1 MAKRRVLYFCHNH
14 PAVRPGGAE
23 AYAYELYLAM
33 RASEE
38 FEPFFVA
45 SGGPPLAATGRI
57 HDGTYFGPASGNDD
71 HQYFLYSDGYEYD
84 WLYGSIRGKDFYT
97 KHVDGFLAAIQPDI
111 VHFQHTLRLGYDLIR
126 QVRTSLPNA
135 PILYTLHEF
144 LPICHRAGQMS
155 RREDDALCMEA
166 SPRRCHECFPEV
178 DPQTFFMRKRFVQS
192 HLSLVD
198 RFIAPSN
205 FLRDRYS
212 DWGIPADKILSE
224 EYGRLPASGTP
235 DVGEEDLPRTRF
247 GFFGQLTPF
256 KGINVLLEA
265 MRLLGST
272 QLESGGSS
280 RPGTGARADVRVS
293 RPGLWVHGANLEL
306 QPGSFQNRFNALL
319 DSTCDSVTLV
329 GQYDHSDLPRLMA
342 SIDWVV
348 VPSIWWENS
357 PLVIQE
363 AFAHGRPVI
372 CSDIGGMAE
381 KVAHGVNGLHFRA
394 GDPVS
399 LARTLR
405 EVVETPGLW
414 ERLRQGIPAVHSM
427 DHHVATLSRVYRQL
441 LDQRTREAVV
451 DAG

>member
-1 MAKRRVLYFCHNH
+1 MAKPKVLYFCHNH

-23 AYAYELYLAM
+23 AYAYELYQAM
-33 RASEE
+33 RASDE

-57 HDGTYFGPASGNDD
+57 HEGTYFGPVSGNDD

-84 WLYGSIRGKDFYT
+84 WLYGSIKEKDFYAR
-97 KHVDGFLAAIQPDI
+97 HIDQFLAAIQPDI

-126 QVRTSLPNA
+126 QVRNTLPNA

-144 LPICHRAGQMS
+144 LPICHRAGQMI

-178 DPQTFFMRKRFVQS
+178 DPQTFFIRKRFIQS
-192 HLSLVD
+192 HFSLVD
-198 RFIAPSN
+198 LFIAPSN
-205 FLRDRYS
+205 FLRDRYV
-212 DWGIPADKILSE
+212 DWGIPAQRILSE
-224 EYGRLPASGTP
+224 EYGRLPATGAPEPS
-235 DVGEEDLPRTRF
+235 EDRPRTRF

-256 KGINVLLEA
+256 KGISVLLEA
-265 MRLLGST
+265 MKLLDGDPSDAGT
-272 QLESGGSS
+272 AS
-280 RPGTGARADVRVS
+280 RPGWASRPDVRS
-293 RPGLWVHGANLEL
+293 GRPRLWVHGANLEL

-319 DSTCDSVTLV
+319 ESTRDTVTMV
-329 GQYDHSDLPRLMA
+329 GHYDHSALPRLMA
-342 SIDWVV
+342 NIDWVV

-381 KVAHGVNGLHFRA
+381 KVTHGVNGLHFRA
-394 GDPVS
+394 GDPAS

-405 EVVETPGLW
+405 EAIETPGLW
-414 ERLRQGIPAVHSM
+414 ERLSRGLPAVYSM
-427 DHHVATLSRVYRQL
+427 DRHVARLSEVYRRL
-441 LDQRTREAVV
+441 LDQRTRGAVPH
-451 DAG
+451 AG